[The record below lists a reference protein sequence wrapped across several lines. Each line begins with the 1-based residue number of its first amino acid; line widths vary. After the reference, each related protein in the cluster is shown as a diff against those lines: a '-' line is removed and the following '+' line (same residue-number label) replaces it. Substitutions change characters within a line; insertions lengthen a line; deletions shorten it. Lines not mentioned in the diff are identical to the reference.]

1 MTLPYNKGVIYTVK
15 EEPFKIPPSLLA
27 QINECSNGGFVLF
40 TFNSEGHPVTHTNF
54 DTPMNAMALEYYI
67 NHYIKTLEAINL
79 EASVEFLADD
89 FTIEEEENEDPGDS
103 DEDPEE
109 W

>member
-1 MTLPYNKGVIYTVK
+1 MK

-27 QINECSNGGFVLF
+27 QINECSNGGYVLF
-40 TFNSEGHPVTHTNF
+40 TFNSLGHPVTHSNF

-79 EASVEFLADD
+79 ETSVDFFSEEFE
-89 FTIEEEENEDPGDS
+89 IEEEDNEDSGEPDWPED
-103 DEDPEE
+103 DEEIE
-109 W
+109 